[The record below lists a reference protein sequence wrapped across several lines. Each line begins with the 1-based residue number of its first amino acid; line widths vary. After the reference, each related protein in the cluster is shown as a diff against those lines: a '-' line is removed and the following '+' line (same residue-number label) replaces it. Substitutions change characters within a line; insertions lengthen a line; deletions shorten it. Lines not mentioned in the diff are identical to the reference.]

1 MSELKDAQNAANLPL
16 GCDQFR
22 YRTEM
27 TAALSAADFS
37 RSFGV
42 CSSTLITPPEI
53 NGKGMTM
60 PRGRG
65 IYRDEPRDKLQQ
77 SVDAAKAAEDHESD
91 GETTHA
97 AGRENSDS
105 PLPVEPPD

>member
-1 MSELKDAQNAANLPL
+1 MTPIFPS
-16 GCDQFR
+16 GRDQFR

-27 TAALSAADFS
+27 TTALPTADFS

-42 CSSTLITPPEI
+42 GSSTLVTPPEI
-53 NGKGMTM
+53 NGKGITM

-77 SVDAAKAAEDHESD
+77 SVDAVKATEEDNGSD
-91 GETTHA
+91 GETTPTA
-97 AGRENSDS
+97 ERESSDS
-105 PLPVEPPD
+105 PRPVEPPD

>member
-1 MSELKDAQNAANLPL
+1 
-16 GCDQFR
+16 
-22 YRTEM
+22 
-27 TAALSAADFS
+27 
-37 RSFGV
+37 
-42 CSSTLITPPEI
+42 
-53 NGKGMTM
+53 M